1 MLDSQQGSGL
11 RKEVAMR
18 IKLLCFCLIF
28 CSGNLFS
35 QRAPKAQEIH
45 QIKDSFSAQEW
56 SAFIESAKKVRLVF
70 GGENHREVDFN
81 SLVEFQVMR
90 LLHDH
95 AGYQNYLIELS
106 PARAYYLNRFIRHGD
121 QRAENAIKGIASP
134 KYMKLFDNLYR
145 WNQQLPLEKRIH
157 IYGVDVERFE
167 DLSVLRLAECFDSA
181 LKIQEPDPRILPQVL
196 AFVDFAER
204 KFSERLAYFKN
215 RVNDTTSNNEG
226 LDADEYE
233 TPYYY
238 ALEVDDFVDSL
249 NANNML
255 YDSWISASGLIKE
268 YSESVSGVFE
278 VDKWEKLNKTP
289 AQYLWR
295 ENTMYHRLKVLLKN
309 NPNER
314 FFGQFGRCH
323 ISLSPSNLDCGWYNY
338 KSLVN
343 QTITELFGSTD
354 SVVNIGYLYMGM
366 GDDVHSEDWK
376 ETSRIEQEVNIIKN
390 QVHEG
395 MVLYDLNENRS
406 SLPNLKKK
414 FKFILVNHT
423 SKVKLSNALEAS
435 AYEQPNPDNPVDV
448 YIDYFGVEVFPN
460 FQIPLM
466 SHYQTMTRGSGIDM
480 QRNLL
485 GLRHDIHVGKGS
497 LIGGF
502 GGYYTLVSENLEEEA
517 FWVDSMGKHFYRH
530 WGLDAT
536 LGLRIKANRWHA
548 HVMGRLGY
556 SESRIRY
563 RAFSRDP
570 LNPAEVKELDI
581 INGSWNAGGVAQ
593 LGYTLSNELMFF
605 IRGTYYRNI
614 ENGIWRY
621 KKSSMPYFNGVY
633 SLGSQDF
640 WSLSGHLSVYISD

>member
-1 MLDSQQGSGL
+1 MM
-11 RKEVAMR
+11 K

-28 CSGNLFS
+28 SVGNLLS

-45 QIKDSFSAQEW
+45 HLKDSFSAQEW
-56 SAFIESAKKVRLVF
+56 NSFIQSAKKVRLVF

-157 IYGVDVERFE
+157 IHGIDVERFE

-204 KFSERLAYFKN
+204 KFNERLAYFRS
-215 RVNDTTSNNEG
+215 RVNDTISNSEGVNEG
-226 LDADEYE
+226 EYE
-233 TPYYY
+233 PPYYY
-238 ALEVDDFVDSL
+238 ALKVDDFVDSL
-249 NANNML
+249 TANNAL
-255 YDSWISASGLIKE
+255 YDSWIAACGLKKE
-268 YSESVSGVFE
+268 YSESVRGVLE
-278 VDKWEKLNKTP
+278 VNKWEKLDKTP

-295 ENTMYHRLKVLLKN
+295 EKTMYHRLKVLLKEK
-309 NPNER
+309 PNER

-323 ISLSPSNLDCGWYNY
+323 ISMNPSNLDCGWYNY
-338 KSLVN
+338 KSVLN
-343 QTITELFGSTD
+343 QTITDLFGSTD
-354 SVVNIGYLYMGM
+354 SVVNIGYLYMGR

-376 ETSRIEQEVNIIKN
+376 ETAQIEQEVNIIKN

-395 MVLYDLNENRS
+395 MVLYDLNENGS

-423 SKVKLSNALEAS
+423 STVKLSNALEAS
-435 AYEQPNPDNPVDV
+435 AFEQPKQENPIDV
-448 YIDYFGVEVFPN
+448 YLDYFGIEVFPD
-460 FQIPLM
+460 FQIPLR
-466 SHYQTMTRGSGIDM
+466 SHYQSFTKGSGVDM

-485 GLRHDIHVGKGS
+485 GLRHDVHIGKGS
-497 LIGGF
+497 FIGGF
-502 GGYYTLVSENLEEEA
+502 GGYYTLVDENLEEEA
-517 FWVDSMGKHFYRH
+517 FLVDSTGKHFYTH
-530 WGLDAT
+530 WGLDAKF
-536 LGLRIKANRWHA
+536 GLRTKANRWHA
-548 HVMGRLGY
+548 HVLGRLGY
-556 SESRIRY
+556 SKSRIRF
-563 RAFSRDP
+563 RAFSKDP
-570 LNPAEVKELDI
+570 LNPAEVKKLDI
-581 INGSWNAGGVAQ
+581 TNGSWNTGGLAQ
-593 LGYTLSNELMFF
+593 IGYTVSNELMVF

-621 KKSSMPYFNGVY
+621 KGSSMPYFNRLY
-633 SLGSQDF
+633 SLGSQEY
-640 WSLSGHLSVYISD
+640 WSLSAHLSVYISD